1 MTNTFHS
8 SNKPLLLSFQFL
20 LQVHSLEFFVHL
32 DCYLVT
38 NNPAGDGQLP
48 NKSETGQMA
57 FSKTLWLIS
66 STYLYE
72 IF

>member
-1 MTNTFHS
+1 M
-8 SNKPLLLSFQFL
+8 
-20 LQVHSLEFFVHL
+20 
-32 DCYLVT
+32 T

-66 STYLYE
+66 SKCMKSSKATDTQVNLE
-72 IF
+72 KI